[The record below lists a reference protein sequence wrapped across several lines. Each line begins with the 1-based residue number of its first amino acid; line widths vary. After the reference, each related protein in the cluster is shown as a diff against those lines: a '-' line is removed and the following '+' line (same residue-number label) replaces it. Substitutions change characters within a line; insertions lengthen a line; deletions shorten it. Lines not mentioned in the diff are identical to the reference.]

1 MLNSDYSYIIDPQ
14 FQWFYEFR
22 EFNPDIEIAGVF
34 FTRRILREKKNPRNL
49 DGSHRYR

>member
-34 FTRRILREKKNPRNL
+34 FYLTDFEREEKSSKFRWFA
-49 DGSHRYR
+49 SI